1 MKMRKM
7 ITAVLAAALSVLCLM
22 AIAGCD
28 AQEQK
33 ADAAAQNR
41 AYMSQANSAMMQ
53 LDADLEPFTA
63 AVAAE
68 DVVTMEQAASKVYR
82 DIDTFK
88 AITAPDAMKDI
99 HAEYS
104 AGCEDLK
111 QALQAYIALYSDA
124 SNADAKEL
132 NEGLASVQALYDSGI
147 AHLKAGDTKATQLTG
162 ALPEGSS
169 SASSAAPE
177 SASAPASSSSSSA
190 A

>member
-1 MKMRKM
+1 
-7 ITAVLAAALSVLCLM
+7 
-22 AIAGCD
+22 
-28 AQEQK
+28 
-33 ADAAAQNR
+33 
-41 AYMSQANSAMMQ
+41 MSQANSAMMQ

-68 DVVTMEQAASKVYR
+68 DVVTMEQAASSVYR
-82 DIDTFK
+82 DIDAFK

-124 SNADAKEL
+124 SDMDVKDL

-147 AHLKAGDTKATQLTG
+147 AHLKAADGKATQLTG
-162 ALPEGSS
+162 ALPDAG
-169 SASSAAPE
+169 SASA
-177 SASAPASSSSSSA
+177 SASASESGSASETAAAPASSSSSA